1 MDVLKK
7 QENENRKGSE
17 LHVNR
22 MAGQEF
28 AVQTCAGWWRSPP
41 WGLQR
46 KHEFYIAQCVDPVGR
61 IDFSFRQPGNMQL
74 QGYYKVVRE
83 TEYFPSI
90 LHGLALSNVYII
102 IVSTLSI
109 ELSKKSDYT
118 GKIDGGRK
126 CVCVC
131 VCMYGREREVT

>member
-1 MDVLKK
+1 
-7 QENENRKGSE
+7 
-17 LHVNR
+17 
-22 MAGQEF
+22 
-28 AVQTCAGWWRSPP
+28 
-41 WGLQR
+41 
-46 KHEFYIAQCVDPVGR
+46 
-61 IDFSFRQPGNMQL
+61 MQL

-131 VCMYGREREVT
+131 VCVCMVGKGK